1 MCFQHVTS
9 APWIKQIKT
18 HVSFVIHAKWKQ
30 IEKETSIDS
39 TVLLIKRYFANYILR
54 PNHLL
59 KISNPAIKLV
69 KQKHS
74 HFNMSIVRFL
84 DETHSNSKV
93 LKATVN
99 WKGTNLQDPIL
110 WWQHGWAS
118 QTIEIL
124 SLYNPHTTFSL
135 TYYLHYNIILLPLI
149 IL

>member
-18 HVSFVIHAKWKQ
+18 HVSFVIHAKWKW
-30 IEKETSIDS
+30 IEKVTSIDS
-39 TVLLIKRYFANYILR
+39 TVLLIKRYLANYILR

-93 LKATVN
+93 LKATVKAVSDWN
-99 WKGTNLQDPIL
+99 APTYKIPFCDGNMAGHLKLLKNYHYIFRT
-110 WWQHGWAS
+110 
-118 QTIEIL
+118 IL
-124 SLYNPHTTFSL
+124 SFLHTIF
-135 TYYLHYNIILLPLI
+135 IIT
-149 IL
+149 